1 MRFQTLV
8 RVNSASGKSAEE
20 LQSHALFTPFLFAL
34 SKMSLRRPVQ
44 APELQCSLCFSC
56 PFLSC
61 RMQRS
66 SCKDTKQGDWG
77 KSMTPQRKRRDRGEE
92 CVEVQER
99 RDTNER
105 EWERQTDCWRWRS
118 PFLFFLF
125 FENVFIFRQEPE
137 CESVNQPAGP
147 WSLSS
152 MSEPVTAAA
161 AETATSL
168 QQLPTNV

>member
-8 RVNSASGKSAEE
+8 RVNSASGKSGEE

-61 RMQRS
+61 RVQRS

-77 KSMTPQRKRRDRGEE
+77 KSMALQRKRGDRGEE

-105 EWERQTDCWRWRS
+105 ERKRQTDCWRWRS
-118 PFLFFLF
+118 PFFFF
-125 FENVFIFRQEPE
+125 FWKCIYFQAGARMWAS
-137 CESVNQPAGP
+137 ESASWALVSQQHVGACHYRRRRD
-147 WSLSS
+147 SYKFT
-152 MSEPVTAAA
+152 TAAD
-161 AETATSL
+161 
-168 QQLPTNV
+168 